1 MNELVST
8 IIVSAILGL
17 IVLFI
22 ILRMRKNKGCHSSCS
37 DCSKDC
43 VPNMRQFINN
53 YKKENNKV

>member
-22 ILRMRKNKGCHSSCS
+22 ILRM
-37 DCSKDC
+37 
-43 VPNMRQFINN
+43 
-53 YKKENNKV
+53 KKQGLS